1 MSPSFEHEALID
13 LIRQRPESVADL
25 LRGPLGLKVP
35 SFRKAVLLPADLTNV
50 MPAEFRADAVIAF
63 EDPDPDVEEPVYAVV
78 VEVQLRP
85 VARKRRVWP
94 VYVATVHARLDC
106 PVSIL
111 VICPD
116 LATAKWAA
124 TPIST
129 GEPGLQLSTVAMGP
143 DQVPV
148 VMTED
153 DVVVCPELAVLSAL
167 AHGGD
172 HPGLVLPVLVA
183 SLEKFNPEH
192 AQVYLQLVAQA
203 LPVAARN
210 LLEEMMATVQVSDIE
225 FAKTVLPKTYA
236 KLTAEGEAVG
246 EIKGEVRAIL
256 AVLKAR
262 NVEVP
267 DFLRKRISTC
277 TDLDQLEVWIDRAA
291 TATTIDELFV

>member
-1 MSPSFEHEALID
+1 MPVSFEHEALID

-25 LRGPLGLKVP
+25 LRRQFDVKVP
-35 SFRKAVLLPADLTNV
+35 DFRRAVLLPADLTNV
-50 MPAEFRADAVIAF
+50 MPTEYRADAVIAF

-85 VARKRRVWP
+85 LARKKYVWP
-94 VYVATVHARLDC
+94 VYVATVHARLEC

-116 LATAKWAA
+116 LAVAKWAA
-124 TPIST
+124 IPIST
-129 GEPGLQLSTVAMGP
+129 GEPGLLLELVALGP

-148 VMTED
+148 VATED
-153 DVVVCPELAVLSAL
+153 DVVDCRELAVLSAL
-167 AHGGD
+167 AHGGE

-183 SLEKFNPEH
+183 SLERFNPED

-210 LLEEMMATVQVSDIE
+210 LLEEMMGTVQVSDIE
-225 FAKTVLPKTYA
+225 FAKTVLPRTYA
-236 KLTAEGEAVG
+236 RLMAEGQAEGE
-246 EIKGEVRAIL
+246 IQAIL

-267 DFLRKRISTC
+267 EFLRTRISTC
-277 TDLDQLEVWIDRAA
+277 TDLEQLEIWIARAA
-291 TATTIDELFV
+291 TATTIDELFA